1 MKANRVLIVG
11 AGLAGRKTFEQIKK
25 EHRSDILVVGFVDD
39 DLKKQKTLIGG
50 VPVLGTIDNIP
61 RLIKTENID
70 QVLISTPSVGGEFVT
85 RVTRLLPPG
94 ISIKVLPSISSVILG
109 KVDLSYIRDIDPSDL
124 IGRPLVKSNQE
135 IISEKAKGKSFL
147 VTGGAGSI
155 GSEIVRQ
162 LYDSKAKRVIVLD
175 SWEEGVYHLLEE
187 LGPKHGPERPELKAF
202 IGNIRDKK
210 RIEEILELFP
220 VDVIIHAAA
229 YKHLPLMEDNPGE
242 AKKTNYQGTKNMFD
256 AAVTH
261 GVKDFV
267 LISTDKAVN
276 PSCVMGET
284 KRRAELLVKEYARKH
299 KKHRF
304 CAVRFGNV
312 LNSSGSIVPKF
323 LRQIQNRTS
332 VTITD
337 KEMTRYFMSIPEA
350 VSLVLSSWVI
360 SKNGQILLL
369 DMGEPI
375 KILDLAI
382 NLIRIHGLEPHKD
395 IEIKETGIRK
405 GEKIHEELAYG
416 KKEIKP
422 SALERIFIAE
432 EI

>member
-1 MKANRVLIVG
+1 MKANRVLIIG
-11 AGLAGRKTFEQIKK
+11 AGLAGRKTLQQIRK
-25 EHRSDILVVGFVDD
+25 ERRSDIFVVGFVDD
-39 DLKKQKTLIGG
+39 DPKKQDTEIGG
-50 VPVLGTIDNIP
+50 VAVLGVIDTIP
-61 RLIKTENID
+61 RLVKAENID
-70 QVLISTPSVGGEFVT
+70 QALISTPSVGGELVT

-162 LYDSKAKRVIVLD
+162 LYDSKAKRVVVLD

-187 LGPKHGPERPELKAF
+187 LGPKRSAERPDLKTF

-210 RIEEILELFP
+210 RVEEILELFP

-242 AKKTNYQGTKNMFD
+242 ARKTNFQGTKNMLD
-256 AAVTH
+256 IAIKY
-261 GVKDFV
+261 GIKDFV

-284 KRRAELLVKEYARKH
+284 KRRAELLVKAYA
-299 KKHRF
+299 KKYTNHRF

-323 LRQIQNRTS
+323 LKQIQNRTAL
-332 VTITD
+332 TITD

-382 NLIRIHGLEPHKD
+382 NLLRIHGLEPYKD
-395 IEIKETGIRK
+395 IEIKETGIRP
-405 GEKIHEELAYG
+405 GEKIHEKLAYDKHG
-416 KKEIKP
+416 IKP
-422 SALERIFIAE
+422 SSLERIFIAE